1 MTGSTLRECPDC
13 GLWATLEL
21 RERGFELRCPR
32 CDGVVRG
39 VYRPIFDAPLATA
52 LAGLVFYAVTISTPF
67 LSAMLYGPWQASDL
81 LTGPWVLRA
90 QGWWELS
97 ALVFLTTVI
106 LPATNLLGVAVV
118 LIGIRRGASR
128 ELMAQIFRWVRTL
141 RPWAMIEVFLLGF
154 VVAYTRLTAV
164 AWVTIEEGTLA
175 LAALV
180 LATLLVDVTLDVDS
194 VWDALEPP
202 HGPPSGPSVPAAAP
216 PLACHLCQ
224 KTNFARPGQHC
235 ARCGARLAERKPG
248 SLGRTWALITA
259 AAILYVPANLFPV
272 MTINSAYPQAASTFM
287 YVRTGSFTILG
298 GVRELADG
306 GYWPTAL
313 LVLAASIIVPAFKVL
328 SLAVM
333 LSLTHRGSPAF
344 LRTRTRL
351 WAVIDFI
358 GRWSMIDVCMISI
371 VLALMRFG
379 QLAQGGT
386 GVGMVCFA
394 AVVVLTMLAT
404 EAFDTRLMWD
414 AARPASAEARAG
426 KPAGAPARRNIRFPS
441 NGGVGG

>member
-1 MTGSTLRECPDC
+1 MAGSTLRECPDC
-13 GLWATLEL
+13 GLWARLEPY
-21 RERGFELRCPR
+21 ERGFELRCPR

-39 VYRPIFDAPLATA
+39 MCRPSFDAPLAIA
-52 LAGLVFYAVTISTPF
+52 IAGLVFYAVTITTPF

-81 LTGPWVLRA
+81 LTGPLALRA

-106 LPATNLLGVAVV
+106 LPATNLLGVSVV
-118 LIGIRRGASR
+118 LLGIRRGASR

-154 VVAYTRLTAV
+154 VVAYTRLTGI
-164 AWVTIEEGTLA
+164 AWVTVEAGTFA

-194 VWDALEPP
+194 VWDELEPHDP
-202 HGPPSGPSVPAAAP
+202 FLDPRTAPA
-216 PLACHLCQ
+216 LACHLCQ
-224 KTNFARPGQHC
+224 KTNFAQPGQHC
-235 ARCGARLAERKPG
+235 ARCGARLAERKPR
-248 SLGRTWALITA
+248 SIARTWALIAA

-328 SLAVM
+328 SLVVM
-333 LSLTHRGSPAF
+333 LYLTHRGSPAL
-344 LRTRTRL
+344 LRTRTKL
-351 WAVIDFI
+351 WGVIDFI

-371 VLALMRFG
+371 VVALMRFG

-386 GVGMVCFA
+386 DVGMVCFA
-394 AVVVLTMLAT
+394 AVVILTMLAT

-414 AARPASAEARAG
+414 AAGPAFAAAAAG
-426 KPAGAPARRNIRFPS
+426 KPVRPSSVGA
-441 NGGVGG
+441 

>member
-1 MTGSTLRECPDC
+1 MAEPTLRECPDC
-13 GLWATLEL
+13 GLWATLEPH
-21 RERGFELRCPR
+21 ERGFELRCPR

-39 VYRPIFDAPLATA
+39 VSRPQFDTPLATA

-81 LTGPWVLRA
+81 LTGSLVLRA

-97 ALVFLTTVI
+97 GLVFLTTVI
-106 LPATNLLGVAVV
+106 LPAANLLGVAVV

-164 AWVTIEEGTLA
+164 AWVTIEDGTLA

-180 LATLLVDVTLDVDS
+180 LTTLLVDVTLDLDS

-202 HGPPSGPSVPAAAP
+202 HAPSVAPPAAPA
-216 PLACHLCQ
+216 LACHLCQ
-224 KTNFARPGQHC
+224 KTNFAQPGQHC
-235 ARCGARLAERKPG
+235 ARCGARLAERKPD
-248 SLGRTWALITA
+248 SLARTWALIGA
-259 AAILYVPANLFPV
+259 AAILYVPANIFPV

-298 GVRELADG
+298 GVRELADA

-333 LSLTHRGSPAF
+333 LSLTHRGSSAL

-351 WAVIDFI
+351 WSVIDFI

-371 VLALMRFG
+371 VVALMRFG

-414 AARPASAEARAG
+414 AAERPRARAWAAA
-426 KPAGAPARRNIRFPS
+426 PDGA
-441 NGGVGG
+441 

>member
-1 MTGSTLRECPDC
+1 MAGSTLRECPDC
-13 GLWATLEL
+13 GLWATLEPH
-21 RERGFELRCPR
+21 ERGFELRCPR
-32 CDGVVRG
+32 CDGVMRG
-39 VYRPIFDAPLATA
+39 VCRPRFDTPLATA
-52 LAGLVFYAVTISTPF
+52 LAALVFYAVTISTPF

-81 LTGPWVLRA
+81 LTGPLVLRTR
-90 QGWWELS
+90 GWWELS
-97 ALVFLTTVI
+97 AVVFLTTVI

-128 ELMAQIFRWVRTL
+128 ELMAQIFRWVRTF

-164 AWVTIEEGTLA
+164 AWVTIEDGTLA

-202 HGPPSGPSVPAAAP
+202 HPPSVIPSTARA
-216 PLACHLCQ
+216 LACHLCQ
-224 KTNFARPGQHC
+224 KTNFAQPGRHC
-235 ARCGARLAERKPG
+235 ARCGARLAERKPD
-248 SLGRTWALITA
+248 SLARTWAFISA
-259 AAILYVPANLFPV
+259 AAVLYVPANIFPV
-272 MTINSAYPQAASTFM
+272 MTIDSAYPQAASTFM

-298 GVRELADG
+298 GVRELADA

-333 LSLTHRGSPAF
+333 LSLTHRGSPAL
-344 LRTRTRL
+344 LRTRTKL
-351 WAVIDFI
+351 WGVIDFI

-371 VLALMRFG
+371 VVALMRFG

-386 GVGMVCFA
+386 GIGMVCFA
-394 AVVVLTMLAT
+394 GVVVLTMLAT

-414 AARPASAEARAG
+414 AAGRRRAPG
-426 KPAGAPARRNIRFPS
+426 WAAAPEGA
-441 NGGVGG
+441 